1 VHVLAVPPGEECC
14 LYPPRWVRATS
25 ASGEGYHGYHNAEPV
40 SLVMALDEAPIAL
53 RIPMIAAHREVL
65 LSWVEMGEDVLAR
78 TSPKAPERRGVGF
91 ALVLFASELA
101 AAMGTKRLGH
111 RGGPDLRALC
121 IEAVAKAT
129 SVAGACLAMTV
140 SEYLASVA

>member
-1 VHVLAVPPGEECC
+1 
-14 LYPPRWVRATS
+14 
-25 ASGEGYHGYHNAEPV
+25 
-40 SLVMALDEAPIAL
+40 MALDEAPIAL

-101 AAMGTKRLGH
+101 SAMGTKRLGH